1 MTGSNSRMN
10 TMKLKTA
17 LIATALL
24 TGVAACTTVSE
35 SDLAGM
41 SFSERPLTGKV
52 IWNDLITEDLAAA
65 RQFYGGLFDW
75 TFEDAE
81 GRSGNEY
88 VVARHGD
95 TYVAGILSVK
105 PRQDGQKVTRWLPYV
120 SVSDVDTAM
129 KRGVAAG
136 ATVAVDSRDVS
147 LGRVAAII
155 DPEGAVI
162 GLANSRIGDPDD
174 RTTRAA
180 PGRVVWSELLSRDP
194 VAAAAFYKLVADYD
208 IEIVNRRGGQ
218 YTFLS
223 NNGVNR
229 AGIMPKPGDEV
240 DPVWLTYFGVS
251 DPRAA
256 AARAKQ
262 LGGTVL
268 IPPSPE
274 LRDGTMAVVTDPAG
288 AVLVLQKTPM

>member
-1 MTGSNSRMN
+1 
-10 TMKLKTA
+10 MKRRTA

-24 TGVAACTTVSE
+24 TGVAACTTVSQ

-41 SFSERPLTGKV
+41 SFSEQPLTGKV
-52 IWNDLITEDLAAA
+52 IWNDLITEDLDAA
-65 RQFYGGLFDW
+65 RQFYAGLFDW
-75 TFEDAE
+75 TFEDARAGSE
-81 GRSGNEY
+81 NEY
-88 VVARHGD
+88 IVARHGD

-105 PRQDGQKVTRWLPYV
+105 SRQDGQKVTRWLPYV
-120 SVSDVDTAM
+120 SVGDVDTAI

-136 ATVAVDSRDVS
+136 ATVAVDSRDVN

-162 GLANSRIGDPDD
+162 GLANSNIGDPDD

-180 PGRVVWSELLSRDP
+180 PGRVVWSELLSDDP
-194 VAAAAFYKLVADYD
+194 VAAAGFYKLVAGYD

-223 NNGVNR
+223 NSGVNR
-229 AGIMPKPGDEV
+229 AGIMPKPGDEI

-251 DPRAA
+251 DPREA

-274 LRDGTMAVVTDPAG
+274 LRDGTMAVVADPAG
-288 AVLVLQKTPM
+288 AILVLQKVPM

>member
-1 MTGSNSRMN
+1 
-10 TMKLKTA
+10 MKLKII
-17 LIATALL
+17 LIA
-24 TGVAACTTVSE
+24 VAVLAAVTACTTAGRP
-35 SDLAGM
+35 DLAGM
-41 SFSERPLTGKV
+41 SFSDQPLTGKV

-65 RQFYGGLFDW
+65 RQFYAGLFDW
-75 TFEDAE
+75 TFEDARAGSE
-81 GRSGNEY
+81 NEY
-88 VVARHGD
+88 IVARHGD
-95 TYVAGILSVK
+95 TYVAGMLAVK
-105 PRQDGQKVTRWLPYV
+105 PRQDGQNVTRWLPYV
-120 SVSDVDTAM
+120 SVGDVDAAV
-129 KRGVAAG
+129 KRSLAAG
-136 ATVAVDSRDVS
+136 ASVAVDSQDVN
-147 LGRVAAII
+147 LGRVAAIV

-162 GLANSRIGDPDD
+162 GLASSNIGDPDD
-174 RTTRAA
+174 RTTRSA

-194 VAAAAFYKLVADYD
+194 VAASAFYKLVAGYD

-229 AGIMPKPGDEV
+229 VGIMPKPGDEI

-251 DPRAA
+251 DPREA

-268 IPPSPE
+268 LPPSPE

-288 AVLVLQKTPM
+288 AILVLQKVPM